1 MRTFIAIEIP
11 ERLKQ
16 NLDRSIEML
25 RSDLE
30 DSLIRWVRLESMH
43 LTLHFLGEINQDQ
56 VRAIQ
61 ELLDDVASRFSSF
74 SLEIGGY
81 GCFPN
86 NRRPRIVWV
95 GLNPVEGELLRL
107 QSELATQLETIGFM
121 REPRDYHPHLTLGRV
136 HKGLSGDDLGS
147 ISRWAQEADIGAVGR
162 FEVETIRLIRSA
174 LQPDGASYTN
184 LHVAKLRS

>member
-30 DSLIRWVRLESMH
+30 DRLIRWVRLESMH
-43 LTLHFLGEINQDQ
+43 LTLNFLGEINQDQ

-61 ELLDDVASRFSSF
+61 ELLVDVASRFSSF

-86 NRRPRIVWV
+86 NTRPRVVWV

-121 REPRDYHPHLTLGRV
+121 REQRDYHPHLTLGRV
-136 HKGLSGDDLGS
+136 RKGLSGDDMGS
-147 ISRWAQEADIGAVGR
+147 ISRWAQEADIGAMWR
-162 FEVETIRLIRSA
+162 FEVETIRLIRSV

>member
-11 ERLKQ
+11 GRLKQ
-16 NLDRSIEML
+16 NLDRSIEKL

-30 DSLIRWVRLESMH
+30 DGLIRWVRLESMH
-43 LTLHFLGEINQDQ
+43 LTLNFLGEINQDQ

-61 ELLDDVASRFSSF
+61 ELLVDVASRFSSF

-81 GCFPN
+81 GCFPSI
-86 NRRPRIVWV
+86 RRPRVVWV

-121 REPRDYHPHLTLGRV
+121 REQRDYHPHLTLGRV
-136 HKGLSGDDLGS
+136 RKGLSGDDMGS
-147 ISRWAQEADIGAVGR
+147 ISRWAQEADIGAMGR
-162 FEVETIRLIRSA
+162 FEVETIRLIRSV

>member
-11 ERLKQ
+11 GRLKQ
-16 NLDRSIEML
+16 NLDRSIEKL

-30 DSLIRWVRLESMH
+30 DGLIRWVRLESMH
-43 LTLHFLGEINQDQ
+43 LTLNFLGEINQDQ

-61 ELLDDVASRFSSF
+61 ELLVDVASRFSSF

-86 NRRPRIVWV
+86 NTRPRVVWV

-121 REPRDYHPHLTLGRV
+121 REQRDYHPHLTLGRV
-136 HKGLSGDDLGS
+136 RKGLSGDDMGS
-147 ISRWAQEADIGAVGR
+147 ISRWAQEADIGAMGR
-162 FEVETIRLIRSA
+162 FEVETIRLIRSV